1 MPSFVHFLWLLR
13 FFISSLVHSLVYR
26 KFRSPCMALADKL
39 VVDFSFV
46 LFFMRTLF
54 IEIIVLVHIIIV
66 VLVVFV
72 VFAIG
77 ICSHF
82 SVNDFI
88 CITDLDLFECNL
100 RFDLIVGVLFFID
113 CSL

>member
-1 MPSFVHFLWLLR
+1 
-13 FFISSLVHSLVYR
+13 
-26 KFRSPCMALADKL
+26 
-39 VVDFSFV
+39 
-46 LFFMRTLF
+46 MRTLF

-77 ICSHF
+77 ICAHF

-100 RFDLIVGVLFFID
+100 RFDLIVGVWFFID